1 MGALVVLKCSSDPS
15 SVPAEFQ
22 VEVEI
27 VPRCATFA
35 PQDDIAAIL
44 TNLSLGPVY
53 CDLQCLPTLERLQG
67 GAWVEAML
75 PLSLGCTDEL
85 RAPIRIVS
93 GGSMNLEVRRRFLTS
108 GFVPGHYRFRVLV
121 GANER
126 NFEIHRSVAFE
137 ITG

>member
-15 SVPAEFQ
+15 SLPTEFL

-35 PQDDIAAIL
+35 PQDDIAAL
-44 TNLSLGPVY
+44 VTNLSSGPVY
-53 CDLQCLPTLERLQG
+53 LDLQCLPTLERLQG
-67 GAWVEAML
+67 GAWVEASL
-75 PLSLGCTDEL
+75 PLRLGCANEL
-85 RAPIRIVS
+85 RAPIRIIS
-93 GGSMNLEVRRRFLTS
+93 GGSMNLEVGRRFLSS
-108 GFVPGHYRFRVLV
+108 GLVPGHYRFRVLV

-126 NFEIHRSVAFE
+126 DFATHRSVAFE